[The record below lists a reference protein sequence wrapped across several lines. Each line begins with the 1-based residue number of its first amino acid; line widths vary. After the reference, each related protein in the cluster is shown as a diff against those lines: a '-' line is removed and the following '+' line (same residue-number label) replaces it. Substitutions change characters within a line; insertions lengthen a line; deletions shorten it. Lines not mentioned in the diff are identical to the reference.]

1 MGSIQDAM
9 EVERAANYKLWFISE
24 STVNGLSVPKEIQ
37 GLLYS
42 HCKKIDGCGALI
54 FRDIVHPPPELKS
67 LGSKIRTNWNARV
80 ESLLVTMV
88 SNLCQIAK
96 YSDIQAKGTSDIQT
110 LVSTIAL
117 QYIKLLQL
125 YRKVANGVLVPLTVL
140 QEAMPNV
147 RISEPMYLESTLWV
161 NYVMGKE
168 SGRMMAEMNSP
179 SQAFPFERE
188 N

>member
-1 MGSIQDAM
+1 
-9 EVERAANYKLWFISE
+9 
-24 STVNGLSVPKEIQ
+24 
-37 GLLYS
+37 
-42 HCKKIDGCGALI
+42 
-54 FRDIVHPPPELKS
+54 
-67 LGSKIRTNWNARV
+67 
-80 ESLLVTMV
+80 MV